1 MTLKRVK
8 FVNGDV
14 GEVGEEWI
22 ARWPE
27 DIERVLDDDEP
38 VVKKSRSGAPKRRAS
53 TGKKSAGSQPP
64 EKPAPE
70 VPETHVGTGDAQKDE
85 AP

>member
-1 MTLKRVK
+1 MALKRVE

-27 DIERVLDDDEP
+27 DIKRVLDDDEP
-38 VVKKSRSGAPKRRAS
+38 VKSRSVAPKRRTS
-53 TGKKSAGSQPP
+53 SGEKSAGLKPP

-70 VPETHVGTGDAQKDE
+70 VPESNVRSVDAQKDE